1 MTLPD
6 RPLSPVEFAKALGCG
21 RHTVDCAIRDNTI
34 PAARIGRRYFIPRRV
49 AVEILENGRIPQAH
63 TAPAERG
70 ASPFPASANTPQQPV
85 ARQIEADVS

>member
-49 AVEILENGRIPQAH
+49 AIEILENGRIPQAH
-63 TAPAERG
+63 STPAPTPFL
-70 ASPFPASANTPQQPV
+70 ASDTPPQQPV
-85 ARQIEADVS
+85 AHPAGVGAS